1 MLIELAWGATRTKG
15 TYFRVK
21 YESMVGRRGKKRAL
35 LAIGHKI
42 LVASYHIIKDQVP
55 YHELGANYLLERKK
69 KNRIDYLKRQLK
81 ELGYDLENIEKA
93 A

>member
-1 MLIELAWGATRTKG
+1 MAWGATRTKG
-15 TYFRVK
+15 TYFRAK

-42 LVASYHIIKDQVP
+42 LVASYHIIKNQMP

>member
-1 MLIELAWGATRTKG
+1 MAWGATRTKG
-15 TYFRVK
+15 TYFRAK

-42 LVASYHIIKDQVP
+42 LVASYYIIKNKVP
-55 YHELGANYLLERKK
+55 YQELGANYLLNRKK
-69 KNRIDYLKRQLK
+69 ENRINYLKRQLK
-81 ELGYDLENIEKA
+81 ELGYNLEKNEKA